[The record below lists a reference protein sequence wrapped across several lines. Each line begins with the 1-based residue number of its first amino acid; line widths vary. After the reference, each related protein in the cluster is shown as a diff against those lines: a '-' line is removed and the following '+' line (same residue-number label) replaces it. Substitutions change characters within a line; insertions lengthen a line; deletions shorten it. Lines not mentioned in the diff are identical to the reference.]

1 MCLSTLPSRSAFRD
15 LVERLNAAH
24 CDVVDPGARLS
35 FEGRLGLGPMQNSF
49 DRSER
54 WRAQRQA
61 DVAQVDDAAA
71 LALSEASSN
80 GARAELVPSI
90 RCRSSSMSLNSIWPR
105 DLC

>member
-24 CDVVDPGARLS
+24 CDVVDPGARLGYGEENSVARLS

-71 LALSEASSN
+71 LALSGHPAMALGQSWFPQFDV
-80 GARAELVPSI
+80 ARVQ
-90 RCRSSSMSLNSIWPR
+90 
-105 DLC
+105 